1 MGNNRTV
8 LKSLIPT
15 VLLSLLPTAAR
26 ADTPPDLTGDWRLE
40 LNGTNVVELPVIGTN
55 KVRSHQVM
63 LVHVRG
69 KSTPVQKHKVCSLDV
84 FSDRSVIDTVIPKP
98 WVAAL
103 PDKEYPLVLEPT
115 PDGGWSYKAD
125 LLPLRIGFDPA
136 LTNDELPQDVDSPG
150 VIDWDG
156 DGKPAATVYL
166 DLSMFGNVEV
176 YLVQAA
182 NTMLEGRV
190 ESADSVQGSMLL
202 PELRQ
207 RTIGATNRLF
217 VTNPQVI
224 PYPPESTFSMVRV
237 PTGST
242 CADLLKE

>member
-1 MGNNRTV
+1 MLRIIA
-8 LKSLIPT
+8 SHAWI
-15 VLLSLLPTAAR
+15 LLPSLAIAQP
-26 ADTPPDLTGDWRLE
+26 DPPDLRGSWKLE
-40 LNGTNVVELPVIGTN
+40 LRAANHVQMPVLGPNT
-55 KVRSHQVM
+55 VRSHQIM
-63 LVHVRG
+63 LVEIRG
-69 KSTPVQKHKVCSLDV
+69 EGQLIQSHSVCSLEV
-84 FSDRSVIDTVIPKP
+84 RSDHSFIETIIPDS

-103 PDKEYPLVLEPT
+103 PDKEYPLQIDPMA
-115 PDGGWSYKAD
+115 DGGWSYKAD

-136 LTNDELPQDVDSPG
+136 ITDDELPLDLDAPG

-166 DLSMFGNVEV
+166 DLHIFGKVEV

-182 NTMLEGRV
+182 NTHLDGLV
-190 ESADSVQGSMLL
+190 ESSDSVRGQMLT

-217 VTNPQVI
+217 VTNPVVV

-237 PTGST
+237 PAGST
-242 CADLLKE
+242 CEDLLK